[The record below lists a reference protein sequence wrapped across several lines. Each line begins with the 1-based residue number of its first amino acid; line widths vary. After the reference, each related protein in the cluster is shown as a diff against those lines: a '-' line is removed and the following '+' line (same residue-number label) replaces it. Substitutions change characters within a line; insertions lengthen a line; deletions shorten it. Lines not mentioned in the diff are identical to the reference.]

1 MKPHVL
7 CALIKELHAEVK
19 AIKELDRP
27 LLLQVNRRVIRIQ
40 TEIAETLEK
49 MD

>member
-1 MKPHVL
+1 MKPHIL
-7 CALIKELHAEVK
+7 IALTKELHLYVK
-19 AIKELDRP
+19 DIPELDRKT
-27 LLLQVNRRVIRIQ
+27 LLQINRRVIKIQ